1 MPYVPALPKE
11 ERDPYLIRMHNA
23 ANQLNIL
30 LQQSANVR
38 CEFFIMDEEHIAS
51 FVYPEL
57 VRCSRGNRLFVGD
70 WYMILT
76 APNGHNY
83 YVNVTADSV
92 LTACAD
98 TLNFAS
104 TKF

>member
-1 MPYVPALPKE
+1 MPHVPALLKE

-23 ANQLNIL
+23 ANQLDIL
-30 LQQSANVR
+30 LQQSSNAR
-38 CEFFIMDEEHIAS
+38 CEFFIMDEEHINS
-51 FVYPEL
+51 FTYPEL
-57 VRCSRGNRLFVGD
+57 VRCSRGNRLFVGH

-76 APNGHNY
+76 APNGYNY
-83 YVNVTADSV
+83 YVNVTGDSV